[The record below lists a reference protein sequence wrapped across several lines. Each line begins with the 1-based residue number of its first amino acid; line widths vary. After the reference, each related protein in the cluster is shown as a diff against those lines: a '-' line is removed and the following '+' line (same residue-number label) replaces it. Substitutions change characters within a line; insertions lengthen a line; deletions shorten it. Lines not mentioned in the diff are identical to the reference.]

1 MNITIEADKSEEPAD
16 PGGEAQDAAAVAF
29 ELLREEVA
37 LCRRAVAG
45 LAAERAAIQIPDY
58 SKTLNQMAVAL
69 NTMSGQLDLL
79 SQKPALALTPE
90 RWTYQIAT
98 AGQDVRRTEQYALD
112 QAQAGFEKVAQEL
125 YARLAS
131 ARQADQQHKWL
142 MRAGIAGILVGAVL
156 GLSLAFIASHIDR
169 AFGASPGAS
178 SSSPLEQG
186 STRTIAREPLP
197 VGETGCASGAGAF
210 AGNRLQGP
218 RPTSRGTEAG
228 RKALRSALRAAP

>member
-1 MNITIEADKSEEPAD
+1 MNITIEADKPEEIAD
-16 PGGEAQDAAAVAF
+16 PDGEVQDAAAVAF

-58 SKTLNQMAVAL
+58 SKTLNQMAAAL
-69 NTMSGQLDLL
+69 NTTSRQLDAL
-79 SQKPALALTPE
+79 SQKPALALTPQQ
-90 RWTYQIAT
+90 WSYQIAA
-98 AGQDVRRTEQYALD
+98 AGNDVRRTEQDTLERART
-112 QAQAGFEKVAQEL
+112 GFVKVAQEL
-125 YARLAS
+125 SARLAS

-142 MRAGIAGILVGAVL
+142 MRSGIAGILVGAVL

-169 AFGASPGAS
+169 MFGASPVAS
-178 SSSPLEQG
+178 SSPPLEQG
-186 STRTIAREPLP
+186 STRTVAREPLP

-218 RPTSRGTEAG
+218 RPKSRGPKLGGRHSEA
-228 RKALRSALRAAP
+228 R

>member
-1 MNITIEADKSEEPAD
+1 MNITIEADKPEEPAD
-16 PGGEAQDAAAVAF
+16 PDGEPGDAAAVAF

-58 SKTLNQMAVAL
+58 SKTLNQMAAAL
-69 NTMSGQLDLL
+69 NTMSGQLGAL
-79 SQKPALALTPE
+79 SQKPALALTPQQ
-90 RWTYQIAT
+90 WTYQIAT

-112 QAQAGFEKVAQEL
+112 RARAGFEKVAQEL
-125 YARLAS
+125 SARLAS
-131 ARQADQQHKWL
+131 ARQANQQRTWL
-142 MRAGIAGILVGAVL
+142 IRAGIAGILVGAVL
-156 GLSLAFIASHIDR
+156 GLPLAFIASHIDQM
-169 AFGASPGAS
+169 FGASPVAS

-218 RPTSRGTEAG
+218 RPTSRGTEGG

>member
-1 MNITIEADKSEEPAD
+1 MNTTIEAGKPEEPPD
-16 PGGEAQDAAAVAF
+16 LDGEAQDAAAVAF

-37 LCRRAVAG
+37 LSRRAVAG
-45 LAAERAAIQIPDY
+45 LAAEIASIQIPDY
-58 SKTLNQMAVAL
+58 SKTLSQMAGAL
-69 NTMSGQLDLL
+69 NTMSKQLDAL
-79 SQKPALALTPE
+79 SEKPALALTPQQ
-90 RWTYQIAT
+90 WTYQISA
-98 AGQDVRRTEQYALD
+98 AGQDVRRTEQYTLD
-112 QAQAGFEKVAQEL
+112 RARAGFEKVAQEL
-125 YARLAS
+125 SARLAS

-142 MRAGIAGILVGAVL
+142 VRAGIGGILVGAVL

-169 AFGASPGAS
+169 VFGAGPVSVR
-178 SSSPLEQG
+178 SSPLVQG

-228 RKALRSALRAAP
+228 RKAPRSALRAEP